1 MQKSKTQSWA
11 SLLMI
16 FSIAAITL
24 VLSIWSVDPFN
35 APKQSVLV
43 ITSIF
48 TFFTILSSINGQTIK
63 KFKLPLVL
71 ISIFLIQCLLVLIT
85 SSNNFYQDFYGVF
98 TRNNGFITYFSLGL
112 LFINTLL
119 LANSN
124 FLKIFSKS
132 ILAIGFLVTLF
143 GLLQYLSLVPNEL
156 KTIDRKIVGVFG
168 NTNFQSSFLAF
179 TTIAAFAFMLDKN
192 TSKNNK
198 FLSYLVFGLSAIEI
212 FLIYLS
218 GSSQGIYV
226 ALIGISFIVYLKIKS
241 SRNFLVARVY
251 LVANL
256 SMLLLGVL
264 GTLNKGPL
272 SKVIYDNSVADRGYC
287 MTAGL
292 NMIKSNPIF
301 GVGFDG
307 YGDLYRIFRSNNA
320 VIKKGTDSVC
330 DTSHSVVLDIATF
343 GGLPLLFIYLI
354 LITLVMISIIKVVRR
369 EKSYNTAFSAMCG
382 VWVGYQIQ
390 SVISINQ
397 IGIGVWGWVLSGL
410 IIGYEISGRKA
421 KADTKILDSSRFRI
435 LFPAIGLIIGLF
447 IGIPNYV
454 YGVKFS
460 SAFKTKDAAT
470 IVSASISRPYNQ
482 YPMWIASYQ
491 LLKSNLPK
499 ESLVVAQILIS
510 EFPNSYDG
518 WRIIHSNPTATNEL
532 KATAL
537 KQMKRLDPLNK
548 DLNLLG

>member
-1 MQKSKTQSWA
+1 MQKSKTGSRA
-11 SLLMI
+11 SLLVI
-16 FSIAAITL
+16 LSIAAITL

-48 TFFTILSSINGQTIK
+48 TFFTILPSINRQTIK

-71 ISIFLIQCLLVLIT
+71 MVLFLIQCLLVLIFST
-85 SSNNFYQDFYGVF
+85 NNFYQDFYGVF

-132 ILAIGFLVTLF
+132 ILVIGFLVTLF
-143 GLLQYLSLVPNEL
+143 GLLQYFSLVPNEL

-179 TTIAAFAFMLDKN
+179 VTIAAFAFILDKN

-198 FLSYLVFGLSAIEI
+198 FLSYLVFGLSAIQI

-218 GSSQGIYV
+218 GSSQGVYV

-241 SRNFLVARVY
+241 SRNFLVARLY
-251 LVANL
+251 LISNVF
-256 SMLLLGVL
+256 MLLLGVL

-272 SKVIYDNSVADRGYC
+272 GKVIYDNSIADRGYC
-287 MTAGL
+287 MGAGL

-307 YGDLYRIFRSNNA
+307 YSDLYRIFRSNSA

-330 DTSHSVVLDIATF
+330 DTSHSVVLDVATF
-343 GGLPLLFIYLI
+343 GGLPLLVIYLTLFI
-354 LITLVMISIIKVVRR
+354 LVIVSIVKVVGR
-369 EKSYNTAFSAMCG
+369 EKSYNTAFAAVCG

-397 IGIGVWGWVLSGL
+397 IGIGVWGWALSGL
-410 IIGYEISGRKA
+410 IIGYEISGRKEE
-421 KADTKILDSSRFRI
+421 ADTKIFYFSRFRI
-435 LFPAIGLIIGLF
+435 LFQAIGLIIGLF

-470 IVSASISRPYNQ
+470 IVNASTSRPYNQ

-499 ESLVVAQILIS
+499 ESLIVAQKLIS
-510 EFPNSYDG
+510 DFPNSYDG
-518 WRIIHSNPTATNEL
+518 WRIIHSNPTASSEL
-532 KATAL
+532 KAIAL
-537 KQMKRLDPLNK
+537 EQMKRLDPFNK

>member
-1 MQKSKTQSWA
+1 MQKSKTGSRA
-11 SLLMI
+11 SLLVI

-48 TFFTILSSINGQTIK
+48 TFFTILPSINRETIK
-63 KFKLPLVL
+63 IFKLPLVL
-71 ISIFLIQCLLVLIT
+71 IVFFLIQCLLVLIF

-112 LFINTLL
+112 FFLNTLL
-119 LANSN
+119 LANKN
-124 FLKIFSKS
+124 FLKVFSKS
-132 ILAIGFLVTLF
+132 ILVIGFLVTLF
-143 GLLQYLSLVPNEL
+143 GLLRYFSLVPNEL
-156 KTIDRKIVGVFG
+156 LSINRQIVGVFG
-168 NTNFQSSFLAF
+168 NMNFQSSFLAF
-179 TTIAAFAFMLDKN
+179 TTIATFAYIIDKKI
-192 TSKNNK
+192 SKKNR
-198 FLSYLVFGLSAIEI
+198 FFSYFVFVLSAIEI

-218 GSSQGIYV
+218 GSSQGVYV
-226 ALIGISFIVYLKIKS
+226 SLIGISFIIYLKIKS
-241 SRNFLVARVY
+241 SGNFIVARLY
-251 LVANL
+251 LVSNVI
-256 SMLLLGVL
+256 MLLLGVL

-272 SKVIYDNSVADRGYC
+272 GKFIYEATIADRGYC
-287 MTAGL
+287 MNAGL
-292 NMIKSNPIF
+292 NMIKSNPVF

-307 YGDLYRIFRSNNA
+307 YSDLYRIYRSNNA
-320 VIKKGTDSVC
+320 LIKKGTDALC
-330 DTSHSVVLDIATF
+330 DTAHSVVLDIATF
-343 GGLPLLFIYLI
+343 GGLPLLFMYLALFI
-354 LITLVMISIIKVVRR
+354 LVVISIVKVSGR
-369 EKSYNTAFSAMCG
+369 EKSYNSAFAAVCG

-397 IGIGVWGWVLSGL
+397 IGIGLWGWVLSGL
-410 IIGYEISGRKA
+410 IIGYEISGRRMDK
-421 KADTKILDSSRFRI
+421 DTRINNSPRFKIL
-435 LFPAIGLIIGLF
+435 LPTIGLVIGLF

-460 SAFKTKDAAT
+460 SAFKTLDAT
-470 IVSASISRPYNQ
+470 KIVNTSTSRPYNQ

-499 ESLVVAQILIS
+499 ESLIVAQKLTN

-518 WRIIHSNPTATNEL
+518 WRIIHSNPTASNEL
-532 KATAL
+532 KAVAL
-537 KQMKRLDPLNK
+537 EQMKRLDPLNK

>member
-63 KFKLPLVL
+63 IFKLPLVL

-241 SRNFLVARVY
+241 SRNFLVARLY

>member
-11 SLLMI
+11 SLSMI

-43 ITSIF
+43 VTSIF

-241 SRNFLVARVY
+241 SRNFLVARLY